1 MEESAKIYAVYWKD
15 TELLTEQE
23 RRTFK
28 DYEIA
33 LTFFNRCI
41 ENDVA
46 TVELWVEWIENDILK
61 WAQNL
66 DTHHEEVLPPT
77 TVEEYDPDKDPDFPF
92 DNLLD

>member
-23 RRTFK
+23 RRVFK
-28 DYEIA
+28 DYKSA
-33 LTFFNRCI
+33 LHFFYRCV
-41 ENDVA
+41 EHDVA

-66 DTHHEEVLPPT
+66 DVHHEEVLPPT
-77 TVEEYDPDKDPDFPF
+77 TDEEYNPYF
-92 DNLLD
+92 DDLFN